1 MEAGGRLLGV
11 LLGTAVLAVACVS
24 PPARPP
30 RESQTTP
37 TQVTPTQPA
46 TNGGSG
52 NGTGTG
58 TSTGTS
64 TGSTGS
70 TGGSTGAAAGT
81 YVPTEEQYLK
91 TFREVQEVIA
101 ALTRII
107 AAGDYDGWT
116 QYLTAEYIAS
126 RSSPAFLADASNAP
140 ILKKNGIVLRTLR
153 DYFDNVVVRSRLQA
167 TLDDI
172 QFLDETHVKA
182 IGAVQGTAV
191 ILYYLVDEGG
201 RWKVGIR
208 AGDG

>member
-24 PPARPP
+24 PPAHPP
-30 RESQTTP
+30 KETQTATAQNAQTAQAQTQTTQAP
-37 TQVTPTQPA
+37 PD
-46 TNGGSG
+46 GGISG
-52 NGTGTG
+52 
-58 TSTGTS
+58 S
-64 TGSTGS
+64 
-70 TGGSTGAAAGT
+70 AAGSST
-81 YVPTEEQYLK
+81 NTTSGAYVPTEEQYRK
-91 TFREVQEVIA
+91 TFREVQDVIA

-116 QYLTAEYIAS
+116 QYLTAEYVAS
-126 RSSPAFLADASNAP
+126 RSSPAFLEDASNAP
-140 ILKKNGIVLRTLR
+140 VLKKNGIVLKTLR

-182 IGAVQGTAV
+182 IGAVQGTPV
-191 ILYYLVDEGG
+191 ILYFLVNEGG

-208 AGDG
+208 GSGDG